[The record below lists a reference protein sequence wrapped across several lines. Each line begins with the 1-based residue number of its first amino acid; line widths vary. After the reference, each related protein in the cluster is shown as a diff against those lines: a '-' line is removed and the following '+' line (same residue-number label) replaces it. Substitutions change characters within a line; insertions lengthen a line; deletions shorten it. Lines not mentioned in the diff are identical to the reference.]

1 MPYETIIRKCSIGL
15 NNFVASPL
23 NSLYSIIN
31 RYNNA
36 KDKDRAF
43 TFIEFIKEFGYDN
56 SPNSFLN
63 DYKDYLSAWS
73 KVKKDNSISENEF
86 IKNSFINILKSIILD
101 YSSYEEQDFLANL
114 DWSNPEYRK
123 AVLPFFAEKIKSI
136 CDMFKKKRA
145 EAPYIINK
153 HQFKGSR
160 KSLEQIIYNK
170 ILDYY
175 FNNRN
180 LNSDDNIKELKEN
193 LSISIEQYIDI
204 YSDYFDVPRYYN
216 YSAAERETLYQKY
229 INNYE
234 RSEYLS
240 SNINDIDY
248 NYFLNINTVLNDIL
262 TPGEARLEEL
272 PITAKLGLDL
282 SGNCVDEATK
292 LRDEL
297 LYNATL
303 NQLTLNDQLGIRQ
316 RLYKKYLGCDLYYVY
331 VDDNGNVSSNI
342 LVKADNPSGNLLNC
356 GNPDVAAIENNEIE
370 LLSNIGLFFHPDKIG
385 ILKVNINNY
394 EWEVDYDKLKR
405 STVYIFPD
413 PNKYGNIGKNKKS
426 DYPLIMEYK
435 LDSYIRNASSG
446 IAAHEP
452 MGFSGDSY
460 VNSYYSKQDDDY
472 RLINNNE
479 FNYSFTGLLN
489 KGIIKKY
496 ATDIFGNEYS
506 LLHKFTENTD
516 GSINVPSKFPLPN
529 ALQSENS
536 KTKFIS
542 LNGGYIKNPKDL
554 NIDDTTSG
562 FDYDEADILITNRY
576 RWSGQKIFGGCI
588 LDGVPAD
595 EYSGDRT
602 TIDECLGKESGN
614 WTRYENAAKKDRN
627 EEENAKYTLPY
638 YFGSERKTLEEME
651 EGSLIREH
659 IYFTNGMYEYVDYYN
674 ELGYS
679 KTLDTTTS
687 DNNLTKPIDNIE
699 IKETEYNYISDYKSS
714 SNAIIYKNK
723 GSLKSRILELDIK
736 NDISDFFIFADKLF
750 VISKTENNENAI
762 VVYRISS
769 ETPET
774 TKDLLTEIKTLSF
787 SSNKFE
793 YLYNETNEKIYTIE
807 LDEAKDSAKFNF
819 IIKSYDI
826 YTDDYI
832 ELVNTSGD
840 NFDNGSF
847 DKINDAEFSMTFS
860 FNGNLQKYLLCYAFS
875 TLDKM
880 NLYVHEFKLA
890 NTDNFY
896 NTLISTLYTNT
907 ADTNG

>member
-1 MPYETIIRKCSIGL
+1 M
-15 NNFVASPL
+15 ASPL

-73 KVKKDNSISENEF
+73 KVKKDNSVSENEF
-86 IKNSFINILKSIILD
+86 IKNSFINTLKSIILD

-180 LNSDDNIKELKEN
+180 LNSEDNIKKLKEN

-216 YSAAERETLYQKY
+216 YSAAEREALYQKY

-460 VNSYYSKQDDDY
+460 VNSYYSKQDNDY

-496 ATDIFGNEYS
+496 AIDIFGNEYG
-506 LLHKFTENTD
+506 LLHKFTESIGED
-516 GSINVPSKFPLPN
+516 GEKYIDVPSKFPLPG
-529 ALQSENS
+529 AIQSENN

-542 LNGGYIKNPKDL
+542 LNGGYIKDPRDL
-554 NIDDTTSG
+554 NISDTTSG
-562 FDYDEADILITNRY
+562 FDYSISDILITNRY
-576 RWSGQKIFGGCI
+576 RWSGQKIFGGCF
-588 LDGVPAD
+588 
-595 EYSGDRT
+595 R
-602 TIDECLGKESGN
+602 
-614 WTRYENAAKKDRN
+614 
-627 EEENAKYTLPY
+627 
-638 YFGSERKTLEEME
+638 
-651 EGSLIREH
+651 
-659 IYFTNGMYEYVDYYN
+659 
-674 ELGYS
+674 
-679 KTLDTTTS
+679 
-687 DNNLTKPIDNIE
+687 
-699 IKETEYNYISDYKSS
+699 
-714 SNAIIYKNK
+714 
-723 GSLKSRILELDIK
+723 
-736 NDISDFFIFADKLF
+736 
-750 VISKTENNENAI
+750 
-762 VVYRISS
+762 
-769 ETPET
+769 
-774 TKDLLTEIKTLSF
+774 
-787 SSNKFE
+787 
-793 YLYNETNEKIYTIE
+793 
-807 LDEAKDSAKFNF
+807 
-819 IIKSYDI
+819 
-826 YTDDYI
+826 
-832 ELVNTSGD
+832 
-840 NFDNGSF
+840 
-847 DKINDAEFSMTFS
+847 
-860 FNGNLQKYLLCYAFS
+860 
-875 TLDKM
+875 
-880 NLYVHEFKLA
+880 
-890 NTDNFY
+890 
-896 NTLISTLYTNT
+896 
-907 ADTNG
+907 

>member
-1 MPYETIIRKCSIGL
+1 M
-15 NNFVASPL
+15 ASPL

-86 IKNSFINILKSIILD
+86 IKNSFINTLKSIILD

-114 DWSNPEYRK
+114 DWSNPEYCK

-180 LNSDDNIKELKEN
+180 LNREDNIKNLKEN

-216 YSAAERETLYQKY
+216 YSAAEREALYQKY

-234 RSEYLS
+234 RFEYLS

-356 GNPDVAAIENNEIE
+356 SNPDVAAIENNEIE
-370 LLSNIGLFFHPDKIG
+370 LLSNVGLFFHPDKIG

-496 ATDIFGNEYS
+496 ATDIFGNEYG
-506 LLHKFTENTD
+506 LLHKFTENAD
-516 GSINVPSKFPLPN
+516 GFINVPSKFPLPG
-529 ALQSENS
+529 AIQTENNE
-536 KTKFIS
+536 TKFIS

-554 NIDDTTSG
+554 SIGDTTSG
-562 FDYDEADILITNRY
+562 FNYDKSDILITNRY

-588 LDGVPAD
+588 LDEESIEESD
-595 EYSGDRT
+595 DKQ
-602 TIDECLGKESGN
+602 IHIKECLGKESEN
-614 WTRYENAAKKDRN
+614 WTYYKDAYSIDRN
-627 EEENAKYTLPY
+627 EDEDEDENTKYTLPY
-638 YFGSERKTLEEME
+638 YFGSEYKSYKDMQK
-651 EGSLIREH
+651 GSLIRER
-659 IYFTNGMYEYVDYYN
+659 IYFTNGMYEYVDYYK

-679 KTLDTTTS
+679 KTLGTTTG
-687 DNNLTKPIDNIE
+687 DNNLTEPIKNVNTE
-699 IKETEYNYISDYKSS
+699 KTEYNHISDYKSS
-714 SNAIIYKNK
+714 SNAIIYKNR

-736 NDISDFFIFADKLF
+736 NGVSDFFIFADKLF
-750 VISKTENNENAI
+750 VISKTKNDENATENNVNAI

-769 ETPET
+769 ETPKT

-807 LDEAKDSAKFNF
+807 LDEVKGSNKFNF

-840 NFDNGSF
+840 NFNNGSF
-847 DKINDAEFSMTFS
+847 DKIDDAEFSMTFS

-896 NTLISTLYTNT
+896 NTLVSTLYTNT
-907 ADTNG
+907 SDTNG

>member
-1 MPYETIIRKCSIGL
+1 M
-15 NNFVASPL
+15 ASPL

-73 KVKKDNSISENEF
+73 KVKKDNSVSENEF
-86 IKNSFINILKSIILD
+86 IKNSFINTLKSIILD

-216 YSAAERETLYQKY
+216 YSAAEREALYQKY

-452 MGFSGDSY
+452 MGFGGDSY

-496 ATDIFGNEYS
+496 ATDIFGNEYG
-506 LLHKFTENTD
+506 LLHKFTENAD
-516 GSINVPSKFPLPN
+516 GSINVPSKFPLPD
-529 ALQSENS
+529 ALQTENNA
-536 KTKFIS
+536 TKFIS
-542 LNGGYIKNPKDL
+542 LNGGYIKTPKDL
-554 NIDDTTSG
+554 NIGDTTSG
-562 FDYDEADILITNRY
+562 FDYNVSDILITNRY

-588 LDGVPAD
+588 LDGVPD
-595 EYSGDRT
+595 EDYSGDRT
-602 TIDECLGKESGN
+602 TILECLGTVESNN
-614 WTRYENAAKKDRN
+614 WTSYENAASEDRN
-627 EEENAKYTLPY
+627 EEENTKYTLPY
-638 YFGSERKTLEEME
+638 YFGSERKTLIDMRN
-651 EGSLIREH
+651 GSLIRER
-659 IYFTNGMYEYVDYYN
+659 IYFTNGMYEYVDHYN

-679 KTLDTTTS
+679 KTLGTTTGY
-687 DNNLTKPIDNIE
+687 NNLTKPIDDID
-699 IKETEYNYISDYKSS
+699 IKETEYNYISDYKSDYKLS

-723 GSLKSRILELDIK
+723 GSLKFRILELDIK
-736 NDISDFFIFADKLF
+736 NKISDFFIFADKLF
-750 VISKTENNENAI
+750 VISKTENSENAI

-774 TKDLLTEIKTLSF
+774 TEELLTKIKTLSF

-807 LDEAKDSAKFNF
+807 LVKDEDNAKFNF
-819 IIKSYDI
+819 IIKSYNI

-832 ELVNTSGD
+832 ELVNTSSD
-840 NFDNGSF
+840 TLANINFDGSF
-847 DKINDAEFSMTFS
+847 DKIDDAEFSMTFS

-907 ADTNG
+907 SDTNG